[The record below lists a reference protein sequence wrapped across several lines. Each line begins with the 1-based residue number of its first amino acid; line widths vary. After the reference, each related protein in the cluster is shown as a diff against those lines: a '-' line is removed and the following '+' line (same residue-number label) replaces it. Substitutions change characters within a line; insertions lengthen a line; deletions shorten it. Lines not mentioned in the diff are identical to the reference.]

1 MAVGKI
7 LHIFREKLCMLGS
20 WRLPAGVRTLTT
32 TPRMLANHYDVL
44 GITPKA
50 TQSDIKSAYYKLSK
64 VHHPDKSDDEA
75 SAKKFRE
82 ISEAYEVLGNV
93 RLKKMYDKGL
103 IVGRENKSRMDYE
116 PEPEPMDPTV
126 KFYKSR
132 TTRHVAPTMDGRTP
146 IYDFDAWSK
155 NHYGDL
161 FAKSQRDKEVLRRRI
176 HKQKVQETS
185 GRQEALIYM
194 LFALGGL
201 FVMLVV
207 HGREDY
213 DRNTLTSSKSHL
225 KENKSAD
232 EK

>member
-1 MAVGKI
+1 
-7 LHIFREKLCMLGS
+7 MLGS
-20 WRLPAGVRTLTT
+20 WRVPAGVRTLTT
-32 TPRMLANHYDVL
+32 TPRILASHYDVL

-64 VHHPDKSDDEA
+64 VHHPDKSDNEV

-116 PEPEPMDPTV
+116 PEPEPTDPTV

-132 TTRHVAPTMDGRTP
+132 TSRHVAPTMDGRIP

-161 FAKSQRDKEVLRRRI
+161 FAKAQQDKELLKRRQY
-176 HKQKVQETS
+176 KQTAQETA

-213 DRNTLTSSKSHL
+213 DRDRLSSSKSHL
-225 KENKSAD
+225 QANKSTD
-232 EK
+232 DK